1 MVRAQPLPP
10 EDRRK
15 SIIAATIPLLR
26 RHGRAVTTSQI
37 AMAAG
42 VAEGTLFRAFPDKEA
57 LICAALETAFD
68 PAPFEAEL
76 DNIDRALPLRDKL
89 IAIVEAF
96 QRRVEHIWSLMAMLG
111 IQLPAARSDA
121 EAKMIAERDAKSRA
135 QIAALFAPH
144 RDELRCD
151 PEHATH
157 LLRAITFAGSHP
169 RIAEGKPLTAGE
181 IVTLLLDGIRTR
193 EED

>member
-1 MVRAQPLPP
+1 VVRALPLSPD
-10 EDRRK
+10 DRRK

-57 LICAALETAFD
+57 LISAALETALD

-76 DNIDRALPLRDKL
+76 EKIDPALPLRDKL
-89 IAIVEAF
+89 LATVEAM

-111 IQLPAARSDA
+111 IQLPAARSEA
-121 EAKMIAERDAKSRA
+121 ETKMIAKRDEKARTL
-135 QIAALFAPH
+135 IAALFAPH
-144 RDELRCD
+144 RDEIRCE
-151 PEHATH
+151 PEQASHM
-157 LLRAITFAGSHP
+157 LRAVTFAGSHP
-169 RIAEGKPLTAGE
+169 RLAEGQPLTAGE
-181 IVTLLLDGIRTR
+181 IVTLLLDGIRAR